1 MMSRIRAIWIPAF
14 AGEGLL
20 LRERFCFRGRWLAFR
35 GRGFAFAGEG
45 FFERESCGRALLR
58 AGGARFARGARFF
71 RLGGGD
77 GGFDDPAVKRK

>member
-1 MMSRIRAIWIPAF
+1 MMSRIRAIWTPAF
-14 AGEGLL
+14 AGEGFLL
-20 LRERFCFRGRWLAFR
+20 RERACLSRERFCFCGRCLFLPER
-35 GRGFAFAGEG
+35 VC

-77 GGFDDPAVKRK
+77 GGFGYPAV